1 MKSIEAYRRLR
12 EVNASALDTAD
23 AAALLGIAGS
33 HASRV
38 LERLCEA
45 GQIVRLK
52 RGLWAFV
59 DRLDPLQLPE
69 YLTSPLPS
77 YVSLQTALYH
87 HGLVSQ
93 VPEVVYAVSPA
104 RTRRWVTPLATVS
117 IHHLSPSFFFGFEAV
132 GRNAMKMASPE
143 KALLDCLYLSPA
155 RSRLF
160 AQLPELELPEGFDVR
175 KARTLVDRIPSAR
188 LRTIVLKRLNAL
200 LPAADSQS
208 QPVARASRPQ

>member
-12 EVNASALDTAD
+12 EANASALDTAD
-23 AAALLGIAGS
+23 AAALLGMAGS

-38 LERLCEA
+38 LERLSEG
-45 GQIVRLK
+45 GQIIRVK

-59 DRLDPLQLPE
+59 DRLEPLQLPE

-77 YVSLQTALYH
+77 YVSLQSALYH

-93 VPEVVYAVSPA
+93 IPDVVYAVSPA

-117 IHHLSPSFFFGFEAV
+117 IHHLSPSFFFGFETV
-132 GRNAMKMASPE
+132 GRRGTKMASPE

-160 AQLPELELPEGFDVR
+160 AKLPELELPDGFDVL
-175 KARTLVDRIPSAR
+175 KARSLVDRIPSAR
-188 LRTIVLKRLNAL
+188 LRTIVRKRLDAL
-200 LPAADSQS
+200 LPVADSHS